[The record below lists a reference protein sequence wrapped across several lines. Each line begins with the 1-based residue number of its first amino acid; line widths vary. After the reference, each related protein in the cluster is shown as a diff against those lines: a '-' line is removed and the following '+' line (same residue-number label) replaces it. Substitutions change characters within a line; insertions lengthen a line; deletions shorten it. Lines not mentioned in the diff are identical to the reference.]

1 MCLFIKDKNLKP
13 KVAKKNIVCYK
24 IIKTNNLYCNTTKS
38 GGEYRFITP
47 FQGAFVELGMT
58 VEAKGTDEKPKD
70 IYWWVPRRVKNKGYN
85 NFVNEGFIHSFRTLE
100 AAKKSFTLDDYT
112 FTLSEDCCYI
122 VKCII
127 PKGTKYYEGIFE
139 DTMLSCYASEKLTYG
154 TRAYR
159 ADKEKGNA
167 YLTPI
172 FK

>member
-1 MCLFIKDKNLKP
+1 MCLFIKNKNLKP
-13 KVAKKNIVCYK
+13 KVARKDIVCYK
-24 IIKTNNLYCNTTKS
+24 IVKTNSLYRLRDDERGK
-38 GGEYRFITP
+38 YRFITP
-47 FQGAFVELGMT
+47 FQGAYVELGMT
-58 VEAKGTDEKPKD
+58 VEAKGGNAQPNP
-70 IYWWVPRRVKNKGYN
+70 IYWWTPRRIKDKGYN
-85 NFVNEGFIHSFRTLE
+85 KFVNKGLIHSFKTLE
-100 AAKKSFTLDDYT
+100 GAKKSFTFPDYA
-112 FTLSEDCCYI
+112 FTLTEDRCYI

-159 ADKEKGNA
+159 ADKENGNA